1 MKLSYRNYTNVTR
14 HMTTTRQ
21 GHVLMASLTFT
32 GLIGGEEGTSE
43 RANCLLLTMGH
54 EPHLILILVWFA
66 LFCCQF
72 RAESWTMEGSYTLPF
87 GTRDN
92 GRMVQHGANRYGKD
106 IVFCGTG
113 LGQPH
118 QWITCLSTVH
128 GMDLDWPV
136 LGSAETIEFRFD
148 NMLLKCIQTVPPAP

>member
-1 MKLSYRNYTNVTR
+1 
-14 HMTTTRQ
+14 
-21 GHVLMASLTFT
+21 MASLTFT

-54 EPHLILILVWFA
+54 EPHLDLILVWFA
-66 LFCCQF
+66 LFAVNF
-72 RAESWTMEGSYTLPF
+72 ARSPGHLEGSYTLPF

-92 GRMVQHGANRYGKD
+92 GRTVQHGANRYGRD

-118 QWITCLSTVH
+118 QWISCLSKVH
-128 GMDLDWPV
+128 GMDLDLPV
-136 LGSAETIEFRFD
+136 LGSTE
-148 NMLLKCIQTVPPAP
+148 NN